1 MIENEKM
8 FELAVRNKF
17 RFPFKGSIST
27 EDLWDLSV
35 EDLDSIFKNLNLQI
49 KKSNEESLLGSKT
62 KEDEI
67 LDLKI
72 KIIKYI
78 VSVKLAEKEAKI
90 KAKENKEKKQKI
102 LAILAAKQEK
112 DLESKSIEELTEML
126 NELN

>member
-1 MIENEKM
+1 MMENEKM

-49 KKSNEESLLGSKT
+49 KKSNEESLLGGKT

-112 DLESKSIEELTEML
+112 DLESKSIEELTAML